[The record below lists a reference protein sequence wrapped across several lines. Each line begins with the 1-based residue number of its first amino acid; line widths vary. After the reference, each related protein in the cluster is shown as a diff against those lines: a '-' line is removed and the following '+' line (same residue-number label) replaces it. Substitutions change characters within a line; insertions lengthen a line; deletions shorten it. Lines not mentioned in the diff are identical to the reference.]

1 MPQSTVNST
10 TLARLVLDD
19 VFKDFDDSRR
29 WLRTLLEPLAS
40 PAARRFAGIAARFD
54 QTVARSGFREAMCQV
69 ILNLVPEVIQVGS
82 ENIPVKGPL
91 LVVSNHPGTYDSLAI
106 AASLPRDDLKIIASG
121 FSILRRLPNASRHLI
136 FTEPRGDSGSNFA
149 VVRTAIRHLQS
160 GGAVLIFPRGR
171 VEPDP
176 AVLPGAIE
184 SLRLWSPSIELFLR
198 KVPYTK
204 VQPTIVSGVLSP
216 VFLHTPLMG
225 ILRGLKDP
233 QVVAEVLQIITPM
246 LFAQWVRI
254 KTAISFGIPKTVEE
268 LQRSSETIY
277 HSLVAEVARL
287 LDAHMGR
294 AEVGHTAKEQIAHS

>member
-1 MPQSTVNST
+1 MQPSAVNAT

-29 WLRTLLEPLAS
+29 WLRNLLEPLAR
-40 PAARRFAGIAARFD
+40 PAAHRFAGIAARFD
-54 QTVARSGFREAMCQV
+54 ETVAHFGFREAMCQV
-69 ILNLVPEVIQVGS
+69 ISNLVPEIIRNGS
-82 ENIPVKGPL
+82 ENIPENGPL
-91 LVVSNHPGTYDSLAI
+91 LIVSNHPGTYDSLAI

-136 FTEPRGDSGSNFA
+136 FTEPRGGPGSNFA

-160 GGAVLIFPRGR
+160 GGAVLIFPRGH

-176 AVLPGAIE
+176 AVLPGAVE

-198 KVPYTK
+198 KVPFSK

-216 VFLHTPLMG
+216 VFLHTPLMRL
-225 ILRGLKDP
+225 LRGLTDP
-233 QVVAEVLQIITPM
+233 QVVAEVLQIITQM

-254 KTAISFGIPKTVEE
+254 KPAISFGIPKTVDE

-287 LDAHMGR
+287 LDDHMGR
-294 AEVGHTAKEQIAHS
+294 AGDEIHIANC